1 MPNAYNLGNA
11 KYCSFGDENVI
22 EIYVGN
28 TSTWQCNSTTFI
40 VNAEDGASTAQLKV
54 ANADS
59 MRGVKRLLI
68 NGNMQDLP
76 TGTAYNQTTAYTVAN
91 GSLIR
96 IYGDFSLCGTTAKMT
111 NIKLQTNISIYFM
124 FNQCTSLVE
133 APELPEGITIFT
145 GMFCR
150 CSNLK
155 KASRIPEGARYAGQ
169 MFYFCR
175 ALEEAPELPNTLQ
188 DCSTMFGDCSS
199 LTVAPEIPVSC
210 TNCSRMFY
218 RCTSLTTLPQR
229 NIDLMANTP
238 TNLSCAGCYHGC
250 TNINCINTNWQ
261 TNGLPEIITYA
272 DIPAAWKDIN
282 QQTLNLE
289 AEEDDYWN

>member
-1 MPNAYNLGNA
+1 MSNAYNLGNA

-28 TSTWQCNSTTFI
+28 TSVWQCNSTTFI

-59 MRGVKRLLI
+59 IRGVKRLLV

-96 IYGDFSLCGTTAKMT
+96 IYGDFSLCGTTAKVT
-111 NIKLQTNISIYFM
+111 NIKLQTNITIYYM
-124 FNQCTSLVE
+124 FSQCTSLVE
-133 APELPEGITIFT
+133 APELPEGITTFI
-145 GMFCR
+145 GMFYG

-169 MFYFCR
+169 MFYYCKS
-175 ALEEAPELPNTLQ
+175 LEETPPLPNTLQ
-188 DCSTMFGDCSS
+188 YCGMMFGNCSK
-199 LTVAPEIPVSC
+199 LTVAPEIPDDCTSC
-210 TNCSRMFY
+210 ETMFY
-218 RCTSLTTLPQR
+218 RCTSLTTLPQK
-229 NIDLMANTP
+229 NIDLMATP
-238 TNLSCAGCYHGC
+238 TNINCEGCYYGC

-282 QQTLNLE
+282 RQTLNLE
-289 AEEDDYWN
+289 VEEDDYWN